1 MEDNYVADQDYEHLD
16 YRSESLYSEYE
27 NCHFRGCTLS
37 NINLGGVIFSECE
50 FEDCDF
56 SSSNLKG
63 TSFRDC
69 SFRNCKL
76 LGLRFEECSDFL
88 LSFSFNAC
96 DLSFSSFFQLKI
108 RKTGFYN
115 CKLEQVEFSEADLTG
130 ANFSDANLNN
140 ATFRNSILEGAD
152 FRQSHNLSIDPEQNR
167 LKNAKFTLENLPGLL
182 WKYDLKIS

>member
-1 MEDNYVADQDYEHLD
+1 MEDNYAADQEYERLD
-16 YRSESLYSEYE
+16 FKNEKLVTEYE
-27 NCHFRGCTLS
+27 NCHVRGCTLS
-37 NINLGGVIFSECE
+37 NMNLGGIIFSECE

-56 SSSNLKG
+56 SSSVLTG

-88 LSFSFNAC
+88 LSFKFDSC
-96 DLSFSSFFQLKI
+96 DLSFSSFFQLKLKKI
-108 RKTGFYN
+108 QFYK
-115 CKLEQVEFSEADLTG
+115 CKLEQVEFSGADLTG
-130 ANFSDANLNN
+130 AILTGSNLNN

-167 LKNAKFTLENLPGLL
+167 LRNAKFTLKDLPGLL
-182 WKYDLKIS
+182 SKYHLKIS